1 MRKITIP
8 HLVFSSLYFIL
19 ALFTILMLALTS
31 FAPDFKHMFR
41 LTTQPFGVY
50 FGISA
55 ILLTCGVI
63 VSLFNIVRIY
73 YSHLPKLYSLM
84 IGLALLVFVFLLY
97 YELFVMRRT
106 YFEPFS
112 FEDSLKLVQEDT
124 FSKSLYQMFVDYTCY
139 ILFVICPAATYLLNL
154 SFDKSI
160 KLGKILQLTQPSFN
174 VMVSVLFGF
183 AVSPFFKSG
192 VMGYFDLVLLILGI
206 GLILYC
212 CVKRNRYVDSYEL
225 FNLFLLLVCVIII
238 MFSSHSFVDGESY
251 FEVRKAF
258 YALVLFGWCS
268 VWMMKLTI
276 RR

>member
-8 HLVFSSLYFIL
+8 HLVFSSLYFVL

-55 ILLTCGVI
+55 ILLACGVI
-63 VSLFNIVRIY
+63 VSLFNIARIY
-73 YSHLPKLYSLM
+73 YSHLPKLYSAM
-84 IGLALLVFVFLLY
+84 IGLALCVFALLLY

-112 FEDSLKLVQEDT
+112 FEDSLKLVQEDA

-139 ILFVICPAATYLLNL
+139 ILFVICPAVIYLFNF
-154 SFDKSI
+154 SFDKSV
-160 KLGKILQLTQPSFN
+160 KLDKILQLTQPSFN
-174 VMVSVLFGF
+174 VMLGVLFGF

-192 VMGYFDLVLLILGI
+192 IMGYFDLVLLALGL

-212 CVKRNRYVDSYEL
+212 CVKRNRYFDSYEF
-225 FNLFLLLVCVIII
+225 FNLFLLLVCVLIV
-238 MFSSHSFVDGESY
+238 MFSSYSFVDGESY

-268 VWMMKLTI
+268 AWMMKLTI

>member
-8 HLVFSSLYFIL
+8 HLVFSSLYFVL

-31 FAPDFKHMFR
+31 FVPDFKHMFR

-55 ILLTCGVI
+55 ILLTCGII
-63 VSLFNIVRIY
+63 VSLFNIARVY
-73 YSHLPKLYSLM
+73 YSHLPKLYSTM
-84 IGLALLVFVFLLY
+84 IGFALLVFALLLY
-97 YELFVMRRT
+97 CELFVMRRT
-106 YFEPFS
+106 YFEAFS
-112 FEDSLKLVQEDT
+112 FEDSLKLVQEGA

-139 ILFVICPAATYLLNL
+139 ILFVICPAIIYLFNL
-154 SFDKSI
+154 SFDKSA
-160 KLGKILQLTQPSFN
+160 KFDKILQLTQPSFN
-174 VMVSVLFGF
+174 IMVGVLFGF
-183 AVSPFFKSG
+183 AVSPFFKNG
-192 VMGYFDLVLLILGI
+192 IMGYFDLVLLILGL

-212 CVKRNRYVDSYEL
+212 CVKRNKYFDSYEL
-225 FNLFLLLVCVIII
+225 FNLFLLLVCVLII
-238 MFSSHSFVDGESY
+238 MFSSYSFVDGESY

-268 VWMMKLTI
+268 AWMMKLTI

>member
-31 FAPDFKHMFR
+31 FTPDFKHMFR

-50 FGISA
+50 FGIST

-73 YSHLPKLYSLM
+73 YSHLPKLYSAM
-84 IGLALLVFVFLLY
+84 ISFALLVFVLLLY

-112 FEDSLKLVQEDT
+112 FEDSLKLVQEDA
-124 FSKSLYQMFVDYTCY
+124 FSKSLYQMFVDYACY
-139 ILFVICPAATYLLNL
+139 ILFVICPAAIYLLNL

-160 KLGKILQLTQPSFN
+160 KFGKILQLTQPSFN
-174 VMVSVLFGF
+174 VMMGVLFGF

-192 VMGYFDLVLLILGI
+192 IMGYFDLALLVLGL

-212 CVKRNRYVDSYEL
+212 CVKRSRYFDSYEL
-225 FNLFLLLVCVIII
+225 FNLFLLLVCVLII